1 MNTFYTAY
9 CLIFRD
15 TFIAILKPLLTF
27 TLEFEVY
34 KNSMITK
41 VTEII

>member
-15 TFIAILKPLLTF
+15 TFIAILKSLLAF
-27 TLEFEVY
+27 TSEFEVY
-34 KNSMITK
+34 KDFMNTK

>member
-15 TFIAILKPLLTF
+15 TFIAILKPLLAF
-27 TLEFEVY
+27 TSAFEVY
-34 KNSMITK
+34 KDSINTK